1 MQFAW
6 VIIIQVIIPVV
17 SNLLIIR
24 IEWVFASMNLMFL
37 IWYVNVLDKIIK
49 TQDWQIIVKRFHDY
63 NYGVSKQMSHKFLND
78 DLFVYLIWYTNA
90 INILNL
96 SLISNMK
103 ILSKITFRKPQDNNM
118 FVIVKLFLD
127 YNLLKKIQQHVLLG
141 YLISYLANNN
151 GYTGDKYNIGNEMT
165 DIPLSYRFD
174 CNVNFNVKSFT
185 RLQELYQLKYKHC
198 EHNENIDCK

>member
-165 DIPLSYRFD
+165 ENKF
-174 CNVNFNVKSFT
+174 SFIFILNSIT
-185 RLQELYQLKYKHC
+185 HDSKL
-198 EHNENIDCK
+198 D